1 MNAEEFKVLL
11 QTLKACKDARQWAAD
26 KTLHEVWTTCERGD
40 WLLWLAGRMEGHPGW
55 HTRQQIVL
63 AACACAETALP
74 YVPVYEN
81 RPRLAMETAR
91 AWTRGEATLEQVGAA
106 ADAAGAAADAA
117 YAAAGA
123 AYAAAGA
130 AYAAARAAYA
140 AYAAGAAG
148 AAARAAYAEG
158 AAARAAYAAD
168 AAGAARVSAQ
178 RNMADLVRRALPEPC
193 APETL

>member
-1 MNAEEFKVLL
+1 MNAEEYKALL
-11 QTLKACKDARQWAAD
+11 EIIDACKDARQWAAD

-148 AAARAAYAEG
+148 AAANAAN
-158 AAARAAYAAD
+158 
-168 AAGAARVSAQ
+168 AARVSAQ